1 MEEVNNEKISFFKRV
16 LISVKDFEKYKLF
29 ATEKV
34 RKSIKY
40 IFQLVLLFVIAIAV
54 VFTIKYS
61 VLINNTLNHIK
72 NDLPNFTYNNGNL
85 NFEEENLLEF
95 QSNES
100 SKNDISYKIIIDT
113 KTENQEEIE
122 DYKKKIGLY
131 NYGILF
137 LKDKI
142 IITNSLESTQAITEK
157 SYKEL
162 ESSYGIDS
170 SFNKEDL
177 VNYINNTNINVL
189 YIQVFIIIYV
199 YLFMSYFL
207 SILMDGL
214 ILGLLGYITAK
225 IVRVKLR
232 YGSSYSMALH
242 ALTLP
247 ILLNVIYIIVNTFTG
262 FYIKYF
268 DVMYTTI
275 SYIYMVAAILSM
287 RAEIIKEQIQITKI
301 KEGQQEIKEQKEVNQ
316 DKEEQD
322 KEKENEKEENQ
333 EESKDNNIGK
343 EAEGEA

>member
-61 VLINNTLNHIK
+61 VLINNTLNYIK

-189 YIQVFIIIYV
+189 YEENKVCIYTNKV
-199 YLFMSYFL
+199 PLQKQL
-207 SILMDGL
+207 NKL
-214 ILGLLGYITAK
+214 IGNPT
-225 IVRVKLR
+225 
-232 YGSSYSMALH
+232 
-242 ALTLP
+242 
-247 ILLNVIYIIVNTFTG
+247 
-262 FYIKYF
+262 
-268 DVMYTTI
+268 
-275 SYIYMVAAILSM
+275 
-287 RAEIIKEQIQITKI
+287 KEYKI
-301 KEGQQEIKEQKEVNQ
+301 KRSIVGSEWDIPIN
-316 DKEEQD
+316 DK
-322 KEKENEKEENQ
+322 
-333 EESKDNNIGK
+333 SKISKIILKANIY
-343 EAEGEA
+343 EL